1 MIEKAIQFA
10 EKKHRN
16 QKRKLSGDPY
26 IVHPISVAKI
36 IRENKESHK
45 VNDLIAAAFL
55 HDALEDTDTTEQ
67 ELRKNFGNLITS
79 LVKELTTDKKETKE
93 KGKKEYL
100 AEKMSDPKKMSS
112 WALAIKLADRL
123 DNVSDLKQQSKEFRK
138 KYTQET
144 KYILKSLKKRKLSQT
159 QKKLIKQIK
168 KHLR

>member
-1 MIEKAIQFA
+1 
-10 EKKHRN
+10 
-16 QKRKLSGDPY
+16 
-26 IVHPISVAKI
+26 
-36 IRENKESHK
+36 
-45 VNDLIAAAFL
+45 
-55 HDALEDTDTTEQ
+55 
-67 ELRKNFGNLITS
+67 
-79 LVKELTTDKKETKE
+79 
-93 KGKKEYL
+93 
-100 AEKMSDPKKMSS
+100 MSS